1 MRRTALFT
9 VAAILMTACDNAPTT
24 PTNEMLTPSLATS
37 ITENDQA
44 VPYHNFLIMLPPC
57 TREIVVLDGVV
68 HMLFH
73 RTVDANGGIK
83 QRVHINPTDVSGLG
97 LVTGTVFHSA
107 GVTNEAYDLSGP
119 FPMTFTQDYQFI
131 LTAPGKYNNIVAH
144 QTLKVDVDQD
154 GNPIGPPT
162 VVNFHGECK

>member
-9 VAAILMTACDNAPTT
+9 VAAVLMTACDNAPTT
-24 PTNEMLTPSLATS
+24 PADGMTAPSLATS

-57 TREIVVLDGVV
+57 TREIVVLD
-68 HMLFH
+68 
-73 RTVDANGGIK
+73 ASGGIK
-83 QRVHINPTDVSGLG
+83 QRIHINPTDVSGLG

-119 FPMTFTQDYQFI
+119 FPMTFTQDYQFV